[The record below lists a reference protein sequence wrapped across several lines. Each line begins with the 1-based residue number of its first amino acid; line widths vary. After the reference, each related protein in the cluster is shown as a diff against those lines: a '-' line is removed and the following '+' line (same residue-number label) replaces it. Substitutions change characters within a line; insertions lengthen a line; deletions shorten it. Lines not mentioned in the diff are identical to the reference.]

1 MTVRP
6 SRGATHWSFVH
17 VRKEKQ
23 KEGGRIP
30 RVTSKANMLTIWL
43 LIKTLSKDS
52 NRVTGSGFAQTTPRV
67 NDFLWL
73 CAHDRL
79 ALLHTRHISQGS
91 CWCQG
96 INESTDHV
104 LITCPKATKFWPPL

>member
-1 MTVRP
+1 
-6 SRGATHWSFVH
+6 GATHWSFVH